1 MERDD
6 LELALIELDR
16 LIADEREEQSFQG
29 WLATRPHIFR
39 GLGYS
44 DFIAHPVLKD
54 DANKELIP
62 DFMAQRTDGLWEII
76 ELKRPDTPI
85 LKSPEKRSHFYAHM
99 QEYIS
104 QCREYSEYFD
114 DAANRSSFK
123 QRYGKDIQKRPPAI
137 VVAGRNDGLEVFKVH
152 GLLAGI
158 TPAIRHQTYDTFSNS
173 LHLSRFNTF
182 GAGENSEGLTIY
194 IRVCVLSRNRDS
206 NPYILDFGVNLDRDR
221 LTIRVP
227 NGKDLL
233 VEIRDSQGQE
243 HDLPIASGDR
253 TFQWDVPFYL
263 GVQVATSGTRSMVLI
278 DLSGSTHS
286 EYRSQGF
293 RLDPSVLY
301 SMVVGAD
308 LNGHGESS
316 MDVFQIIGY
325 DRTLSFQEKVGM
337 REFLSQTQ
345 PGPARLQFVGHKFSY
360 SAGHARL
367 GSPNAAA
374 LTDLVQT
381 EDSKRPIF
389 RNTW

>member
-16 LIADEREEQSFQG
+16 LIADEREEQSFQD

-39 GLGYS
+39 CLGYS
-44 DFIAHPVLKD
+44 DFIPHPVLKD
-54 DANKELIP
+54 NANKELIP
-62 DFMAQRTDGLWEII
+62 DFMAQRPDGLWQIV

-85 LKSPEKRSHFYAHM
+85 LKSPEKHSHFYAHM
-99 QEYIS
+99 QEYVS

-123 QRYGKDIQKRPPAI
+123 QRYEKDIQKHPSSI
-137 VVAGRNDGLEVFKVH
+137 IVAGRNDGLDPFKVH
-152 GLLAGI
+152 NLLAGI

-182 GAGENSEGLTIY
+182 GSGENSEGLTIY
-194 IRVCVLSRNRDS
+194 IRLRLLSRNRDS
-206 NPYILDFGVNLDRDR
+206 NPYILDFGANWDRDR

-243 HDLPIASGDR
+243 HDLPIATGDE
-253 TFQWDVPFYL
+253 TFKWDVPFCL
-263 GVQVATSGTRSMVLI
+263 GVQVATSGARSMVLI

-293 RLDPSVLY
+293 RLAPSLLY

-308 LNGHGESS
+308 LNGQGESS
-316 MDVFQIIGY
+316 MDVFQIMGHN
-325 DRTLSFQEKVGM
+325 RTLLFQEKVGM
-337 REFLSQTQ
+337 REFFSQTP
-345 PGPARLQFVGHKFSY
+345 PGPDRLQFVGHKFRY

-367 GSPNAAA
+367 GSSIAAA
-374 LTDLVQT
+374 PTDLVQT
-381 EDSKRPIF
+381 EDSKSPIF